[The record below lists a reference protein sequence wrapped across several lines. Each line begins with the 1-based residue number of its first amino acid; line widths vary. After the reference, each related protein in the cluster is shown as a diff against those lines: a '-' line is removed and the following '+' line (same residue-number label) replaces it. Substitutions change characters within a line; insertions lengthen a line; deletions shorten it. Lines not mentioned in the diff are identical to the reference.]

1 MIFCLEFNSIEDYEM
16 NDIINK
22 FSSAGGKFMPK
33 MHLKQPAFIYS
44 TCEPFNKTKKE
55 FKNFKKQEIQSIF
68 TKIN

>member
-44 TCEPFNKTKKE
+44 TCEPFNKNKE
-55 FKNFKKQEIQSIF
+55 RI
-68 TKIN
+68 